1 MADQHD
7 PENWGSE
14 SEFDTQDADEPWHN
28 AGEAE
33 DPDQQL
39 EELKAQRAQV
49 QAEIAKDTTRLKALD
64 EDIQAFT
71 DVTAIIEQ
79 ILKAYDQA
87 LPDLITRQK
96 EAKGYSDT
104 KMRMILCAVE
114 DVKEAID
121 EKIAKYD
128 LSIKRKEQR
137 VQQLEQKKVA
147 AGHESAE
154 ADVSLTTKQ
163 ERFNYWK
170 DYQTNLDN
178 NLKETSDL
186 KLQIENEDSQS
197 HTASM
202 YFLARELGAVL
213 EYTKIINHEQLSQNL
228 KEAWNELNEAKTYA
242 RDKKAAWDAAIA
254 AFDAA
259 QTELADARKTRRQ
272 RLLAAVNEFNPQKK
286 AQSGPQY

>member
-87 LPDLITRQK
+87 LPDVISRQK

-170 DYQTNLDN
+170 DYQTNL
-178 NLKETSDL
+178 
-186 KLQIENEDSQS
+186 
-197 HTASM
+197 
-202 YFLARELGAVL
+202 
-213 EYTKIINHEQLSQNL
+213 
-228 KEAWNELNEAKTYA
+228 
-242 RDKKAAWDAAIA
+242 
-254 AFDAA
+254 
-259 QTELADARKTRRQ
+259 
-272 RLLAAVNEFNPQKK
+272 
-286 AQSGPQY
+286 

>member
-14 SEFDTQDADEPWHN
+14 SELDARDADQPWQQDGD
-28 AGEAE
+28 AA
-33 DPDQQL
+33 DPNQQL
-39 EELKAQRAQV
+39 EELKAQRALV
-49 QAEIAKDTTRLKALD
+49 QAEIAQETNRLKDLD

-71 DVTAIIEQ
+71 DVTAEIEQ

-87 LPDLITRQK
+87 LADLTTRQK

-128 LSIKRKEQR
+128 HSIKRKEQR
-137 VQQLEQKKVA
+137 VQQLERKKVE
-147 AGHESAE
+147 AGHESTEAE
-154 ADVSLTTKQ
+154 AGVKTKQ

-170 DYQTNLDN
+170 GYQTNLDQ

-186 KLQIENEDSQS
+186 KIQIETEDSQS
-197 HTASM
+197 HTAGM
-202 YFLARELGAVL
+202 YFLARELAEVL
-213 EYTKIINHEQLSQNL
+213 EHTKIITHEQLAQYL
-228 KEAWNELNEAKTYA
+228 KQAWNELNEAKTRA
-242 RDKKAAWDAAIA
+242 RDKKAAWQSAIA
-254 AFDAA
+254 EFDAA
-259 QTELADARKTRRQ
+259 QADLDDARKTRRQ
-272 RLLAAVNEFNPQKK
+272 KLLAAVSEFNPHKK
-286 AQSGPQY
+286 VQSGTQF